1 MGLSETYARTPEKTS
16 KYHIPHIPV
25 CRPKIPLSAH
35 RKPPT
40 SPREPRKR
48 PESHFGGYQSS
59 VPVTFQ
65 FFQVVFGLKMA
76 NFAKI
81 PQNITNLEGKNTWQN
96 STKASP
102 LLWKWAPK
110 RENYVLGTQKPTNS
124 SKKTPK
130 LTDHFSQTTYQYH
143 SKKNSKPPNTGMI
156 PGNVEHCSDMSESS
170 RPRRRCPEGNF
181 DLT

>member
-40 SPREPRKR
+40 SPREAGSPER
-48 PESHFGGYQSS
+48 PESHFGG
-59 VPVTFQ
+59 VLPIVGTPVTFQ

-96 STKASP
+96 STKASRP
-102 LLWKWAPK
+102 LLSSL
-110 RENYVLGTQKPTNS
+110 EMGT
-124 SKKTPK
+124 
-130 LTDHFSQTTYQYH
+130 
-143 SKKNSKPPNTGMI
+143 
-156 PGNVEHCSDMSESS
+156 EA
-170 RPRRRCPEGNF
+170 
-181 DLT
+181 